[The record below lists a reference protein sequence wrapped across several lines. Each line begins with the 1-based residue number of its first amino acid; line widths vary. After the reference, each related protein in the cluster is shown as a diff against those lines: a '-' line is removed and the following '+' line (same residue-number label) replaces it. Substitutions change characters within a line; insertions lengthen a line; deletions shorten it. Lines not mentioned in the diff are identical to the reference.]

1 MTNILQDLRY
11 GLRQMRHKPG
21 FALVAILTLALGIGG
36 NTAVFSLVDGILLR
50 PLPYSHPEELVS
62 VTGTYPRGAFSALR
76 EQARTLEVA
85 TYTEGHEFNLTG
97 MGEAVRL
104 AGSHVSA
111 EMFSALG
118 SRAQLGRTFLPKEDL
133 PGNDNLVILSNQLW
147 EQRFGRDPGIV
158 GRSIQLEGIN
168 RQVVGVMPAEFR
180 FPSAKTLLWIP
191 LHVDPR
197 EDATYWRGD
206 YMPVIGR
213 LRPGST
219 LQQASAEIRLFQ
231 SHVGAL
237 FPWRMPAAWNAD
249 IDVVPLKNDMVSDVR
264 TRLLM
269 LLAAVAVVL
278 LIACANVANLTLSK
292 AASRTKELG
301 IRSALGQ
308 NADALSASS
317 SPKVCCWRFSAERWV

>member
-1 MTNILQDLRY
+1 M
-11 GLRQMRHKPG
+11 
-21 FALVAILTLALGIGG
+21 
-36 NTAVFSLVDGILLR
+36 
-50 PLPYSHPEELVS
+50 
-62 VTGTYPRGAFSALR
+62 R

-85 TYTEGHEFNLTG
+85 TYTEGHEFDLTG

-197 EDATYWRGD
+197 EDATSWRGD
-206 YMPVIGR
+206 YMPSDR
-213 LRPGST
+213 TLAPG
-219 LQQASAEIRLFQ
+219 LHAAAGVGGDSAISIARGSAVSL
-231 SHVGAL
+231 
-237 FPWRMPAAWNAD
+237 AD
-249 IDVVPLKNDMVSDVR
+249 AGSLER
-264 TRLLM
+264 RY
-269 LLAAVAVVL
+269 
-278 LIACANVANLTLSK
+278 
-292 AASRTKELG
+292 R
-301 IRSALGQ
+301 RSA
-308 NADALSASS
+308 A
-317 SPKVCCWRFSAERWV
+317 KE